1 MSYFAIATRRF
12 DLMLDFYAGQLRL
25 PILERF
31 ERPGARGAFVDLG
44 GGSRMELIDAD
55 AQKRPM
61 NLPDTPDDRL
71 SVVIETT
78 AIERLADEL
87 HLPAPEPVSWGARVI
102 RLKDP
107 DGIGVWFI
115 EWNDRPEHG
124 GSNQE
129 SISEKRS

>member
-12 DLMLDFYAGQLRL
+12 DLMLDFYAGRLRL

-31 ERPGARGAFVDLG
+31 ERPGARGAFIDLG

-55 AQKRPM
+55 AQKHP
-61 NLPDTPDDRL
+61 LHVPETADDRL

-78 AIERLADEL
+78 AIERLAADL
-87 HLPAPEPVSWGARVI
+87 QLPAPEPVSWGARVI

-107 DGIGVWFI
+107 DRIGVWFI
-115 EWNDRPEHG
+115 EWDAPRNHARDALDP
-124 GSNQE
+124 
-129 SISEKRS
+129 